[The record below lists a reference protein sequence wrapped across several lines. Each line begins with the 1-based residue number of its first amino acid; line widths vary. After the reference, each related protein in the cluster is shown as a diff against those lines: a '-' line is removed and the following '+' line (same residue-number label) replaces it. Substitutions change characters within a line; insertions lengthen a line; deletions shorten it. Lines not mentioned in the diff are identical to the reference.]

1 MTMRIFRGGSVFDG
15 EALRPASE
23 VLVDDGGRVLEV
35 RRIQGPP
42 DGAQVVDFGPG
53 TTLLPGLVDGHQHL
67 SWGCT
72 PNAVDGIPADPAE
85 QRAQALSNARR
96 ALASGVTTVQ
106 DLGDSGYA
114 VVDVRD
120 ASRGDVRLPRMRASG
135 PPITTVGGH
144 CHFLTGAET
153 VPVTS
158 RPRCGVVPSAA
169 STSSR

>member
-1 MTMRIFRGGSVFDG
+1 MMVAGCWRCAGSKAPPM
-15 EALRPASE
+15 ALRWSISVLARRCFPVSSTDISICPGAALRTPWTASP
-23 VLVDDGGRVLEV
+23 RT
-35 RRIQGPP
+35 RPTSGPRP
-42 DGAQVVDFGPG
+42 WA
-53 TTLLPGLVDGHQHL
+53 
-67 SWGCT
+67 
-72 PNAVDGIPADPAE
+72 
-85 QRAQALSNARR
+85 NARR

-158 RPRCGVVPSAA
+158 RPRCGDVPSAA